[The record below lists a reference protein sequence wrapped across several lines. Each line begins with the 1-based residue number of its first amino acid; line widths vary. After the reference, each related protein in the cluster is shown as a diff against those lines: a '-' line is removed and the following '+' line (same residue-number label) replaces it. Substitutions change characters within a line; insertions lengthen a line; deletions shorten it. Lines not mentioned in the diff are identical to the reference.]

1 LTGFL
6 FALRIGKIH
15 KKEIY
20 IMGYYVRAFCTS
32 TEVPKLKDV
41 LEWLKNRGVSILID
55 DEEQAKLDSLDWK
68 QISLYYK
75 KGKLPIVAE
84 CNLDDG
90 TEDCLVRE
98 EVNEFSE
105 LIGKPGFSINKRRVL
120 KHLAN
125 TNFTI
130 ACQLMTSDIDDDGY
144 EANGE
149 FLKYFIEHCD
159 GMIQADGEGFYSG
172 NDIIVKLE

>member
-1 LTGFL
+1 
-6 FALRIGKIH
+6 
-15 KKEIY
+15 
-20 IMGYYVRAFCTS
+20 MGYYVRAFCKGTC
-32 TEVPKLKDV
+32 VPKINDV
-41 LEWLKNRGVSILID
+41 LEWLNNRGFSISID
-55 DEEQAKLDSLDWK
+55 DEEKGKLDSSDWK

-84 CNLDDG
+84 CNRDDG
-90 TEDCLVRE
+90 TEECLVRE

-105 LIGKPGFSINKRRVL
+105 SIGKPGLSLNKRRVL

-172 NDIIVKLE
+172 NEIIVKLE